1 MLYDYIGFFGPFI
14 LSLWNLYSL
23 QDSELIYDY
32 VIFYIIT
39 ICSNIILKNVI
50 KDPRPLNESSLFIAS
65 RMSIDEYGMPSGHAQ
80 TVWYNAG
87 IILLGN
93 QSYYVK
99 IISLTI
105 ACLTIIQRYM
115 YNNHTFE
122 QLLIGTLLGCITSY
136 IVFMKHGYKYTSP
149 I

>member
-1 MLYDYIGFFGPFI
+1 MR
-14 LSLWNLYSL
+14 LSGV
-23 QDSELIYDY
+23 E
-32 VIFYIIT
+32 V
-39 ICSNIILKNVI
+39 
-50 KDPRPLNESSLFIAS
+50 RESSTTAIMRS
-65 RMSIDEYGMPSGHAQ
+65 SSEIGGRHAQ